1 MLVEK
6 VRTFPQDVER
16 QCIADR
22 NYEAL
27 ELAVLKHLLGS

>member
-6 VRTFPQDVER
+6 VRTFPREVER

-22 NYEAL
+22 DYESL
-27 ELAVLKHLLGS
+27 ELAVLRHLLGS